1 MIFISAG
8 HNTGGLKP
16 DPGAVAN
23 GYTEA
28 KLAIEIRDLVVKE
41 LRKDNNLK
49 IVTDNDDERLGEY
62 LSRIKTGN
70 GSVVLEFHFDAASP
84 AATGTTILIEAEADR
99 LDKAFAKEIVDK
111 TAEVLKIKNIINDTL
126 KSRGK
131 WSMKRL
137 TAFVVM
143 VFVLALGVFI
153 VVSDLVLKVEVNRYA
168 IDVFQSLLFF
178 EAALMGIN
186 EFGKKLE
193 NKETKTEEE

>member
-1 MIFISAG
+1 MS
-8 HNTGGLKP
+8 T
-16 DPGAVAN
+16 
-23 GYTEA
+23 
-28 KLAIEIRDLVVKE
+28 
-41 LRKDNNLK
+41 
-49 IVTDNDDERLGEY
+49 
-62 LSRIKTGN
+62 
-70 GSVVLEFHFDAASP
+70 
-84 AATGTTILIEAEADR
+84 
-99 LDKAFAKEIVDK
+99 
-111 TAEVLKIKNIINDTL
+111 IKNIINDTL

-153 VVSDLVLKVEVNRYA
+153 VISDKILDREVNRYA

-193 NKETKTEEE
+193 NKEQKTEEE

>member
-1 MIFISAG
+1 MS
-8 HNTGGLKP
+8 T
-16 DPGAVAN
+16 
-23 GYTEA
+23 
-28 KLAIEIRDLVVKE
+28 
-41 LRKDNNLK
+41 
-49 IVTDNDDERLGEY
+49 
-62 LSRIKTGN
+62 
-70 GSVVLEFHFDAASP
+70 
-84 AATGTTILIEAEADR
+84 
-99 LDKAFAKEIVDK
+99 
-111 TAEVLKIKNIINDTL
+111 IKNIINDTL

-153 VVSDLVLKVEVNRYA
+153 VISDKILDREVNRYA

-193 NKETKTEEE
+193 NKELKTDE

>member
-1 MIFISAG
+1 MS
-8 HNTGGLKP
+8 T
-16 DPGAVAN
+16 
-23 GYTEA
+23 
-28 KLAIEIRDLVVKE
+28 
-41 LRKDNNLK
+41 
-49 IVTDNDDERLGEY
+49 
-62 LSRIKTGN
+62 
-70 GSVVLEFHFDAASP
+70 
-84 AATGTTILIEAEADR
+84 
-99 LDKAFAKEIVDK
+99 
-111 TAEVLKIKNIINDTL
+111 IKNIINDTL

-153 VVSDLVLKVEVNRYA
+153 VVSDKILVREVNRYA

-193 NKETKTEEE
+193 NKETKTEEEING

>member
-1 MIFISAG
+1 MS
-8 HNTGGLKP
+8 T
-16 DPGAVAN
+16 
-23 GYTEA
+23 
-28 KLAIEIRDLVVKE
+28 
-41 LRKDNNLK
+41 
-49 IVTDNDDERLGEY
+49 
-62 LSRIKTGN
+62 
-70 GSVVLEFHFDAASP
+70 
-84 AATGTTILIEAEADR
+84 
-99 LDKAFAKEIVDK
+99 
-111 TAEVLKIKNIINDTL
+111 IKNIINDTL

-153 VVSDLVLKVEVNRYA
+153 VISDKILVREVNRYA

-193 NKETKTEEE
+193 NKETKTEEEING

>member
-1 MIFISAG
+1 MS
-8 HNTGGLKP
+8 T
-16 DPGAVAN
+16 
-23 GYTEA
+23 
-28 KLAIEIRDLVVKE
+28 
-41 LRKDNNLK
+41 
-49 IVTDNDDERLGEY
+49 
-62 LSRIKTGN
+62 
-70 GSVVLEFHFDAASP
+70 
-84 AATGTTILIEAEADR
+84 
-99 LDKAFAKEIVDK
+99 
-111 TAEVLKIKNIINDTL
+111 IKNIINDTL

-193 NKETKTEEE
+193 NKETKTEEEING